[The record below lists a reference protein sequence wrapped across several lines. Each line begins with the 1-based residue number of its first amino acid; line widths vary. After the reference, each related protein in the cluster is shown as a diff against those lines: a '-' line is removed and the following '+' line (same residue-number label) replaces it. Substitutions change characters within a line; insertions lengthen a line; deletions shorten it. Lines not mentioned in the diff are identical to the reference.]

1 MAEDKNKTATEA
13 EAEEAEGEAAQPKKT
28 RKKLITMAII
38 AVLFLGGAG
47 ASGFF
52 FLTSGNKDGVLTG
65 SGQAEGGAAA
75 PVTAEPARPVQ
86 SFFHDLPD
94 ITVNLSS
101 AGGPARFLR
110 LRAVL
115 EVGSQLDL
123 AEVQKIQPR
132 IVDDFQVY
140 LRELR
145 PDDLRGSAGAYRL
158 RHDLLLR
165 ANQAAQPVHVHNVLF
180 RELIVQ

>member
-1 MAEDKNKTATEA
+1 MAEDKKKPAPETEA
-13 EAEEAEGEAAQPKKT
+13 PEEAAAEGEATEQPPKKN
-28 RKKLITMAII
+28 KKLLLMIII
-38 AVLFLGGAG
+38 AVLFIGGAG
-47 ASGFF
+47 AGGFF
-52 FLTSGNKDGVLTG
+52 FLSSKESETA
-65 SGQAEGGAAA
+65 AEGEEGKAT
-75 PVTAEPARPVQ
+75 VTAEPARPVQ
-86 SFFHDLPD
+86 SFFFDLPD

-101 AGGPARFLR
+101 NGGAARFLR
-110 LRAVL
+110 IKTVL
-115 EVGSQLDL
+115 EVGSQTDVLEL
-123 AEVQKIQPR
+123 EKIKPR

-165 ANQAAQPVHVHNVLF
+165 ANQAAQPIHVHNVLF

>member
-1 MAEDKNKTATEA
+1 MAEDKNKTAA
-13 EAEEAEGEAAQPKKT
+13 DAQAADDGESVTQPKKSK
-28 RKKLITMAII
+28 KKLVTMAII
-38 AVLFLGGAG
+38 AALFLGGAG
-47 ASGFF
+47 AGGFF
-52 FLTSGNKDGVLTG
+52 FLSSKNKGTVERD
-65 SGQAEGGAAA
+65 GGAAA
-75 PVTAEPARPVQ
+75 PTTAEPARPVQ
-86 SFFHDLPD
+86 SFFYDLPD

-101 AGGPARFLR
+101 GGAARFLR

-123 AEVQKIQPR
+123 AEVDKIKPR